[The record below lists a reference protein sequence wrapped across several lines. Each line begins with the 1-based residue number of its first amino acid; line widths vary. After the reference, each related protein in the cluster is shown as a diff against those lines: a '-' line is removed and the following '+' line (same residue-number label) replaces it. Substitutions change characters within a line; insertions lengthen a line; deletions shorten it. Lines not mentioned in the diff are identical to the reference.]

1 MEANQILDEWQ
12 RFLNCGDL
20 ENIVRLYADEAVLW
34 GTFSDTLR
42 DSQRLIEEYFKKLF
56 ERDGL
61 RVEWGTVCSRSCDGF
76 HLYSGTYEFSYVEHK
91 PVSVPARFTFA
102 IGHDKD
108 GGLKIL
114 THHSSLIPGDPAT

>member
-12 RFLNCGDL
+12 RFLNSGDL

-42 DSQRLIEEYFKKLF
+42 DSPRQIEEYFKQLF

-61 RVEWGTVCSRSCDGF
+61 RVEWGTVCFRSCDGF
-76 HLYSGTYEFSYVEHK
+76 HLCSGTYEFSYVEHK
-91 PVSVPARFTFA
+91 PVTVPARFTFA
-102 IGHDKD
+102 IGRDE
-108 GGLKIL
+108 GAGLKIL
-114 THHSSLIPGDPAT
+114 THHSSLIPGDPET